1 MSAGPGA
8 PAGGGEGAPTGSGG
22 RERPGAAAATAVR
35 RVSGP
40 RDSGFLPRPL
50 ARLLAGGRRPP
61 PGGSTTAHELAVRRR
76 LLLALSALLTLSLF
90 LSYEGVHGDADPLRT
105 SSAPAVLAID
115 TALYA
120 LDAAQSDATGTPPS
134 LSGFQRQI
142 SVAAQS
148 ISVAAAD
155 DAGGPAARQ
164 AVQTIAGLI
173 TGYSGMVQK
182 AQLEPERSILRDAYL
197 SYATDILKG
206 DDASIEARLK
216 ALRTQQLAAVKRQ
229 TSFGPLMW
237 LGWTAST
244 LLALALLAA
253 LTETQLFLRHR
264 FRRRWNRRLI
274 AAGALLTAGFAILLL
289 FTVWTHRGM
298 ADTRVLLDGAP
309 PGPAIPR
316 AGQDAAAHLA
326 HTGFRAAAAVWIV
339 IGGALLMALAETGLR
354 QHVNDYRF
362 RPR

>member
-1 MSAGPGA
+1 M
-8 PAGGGEGAPTGSGG
+8 
-22 RERPGAAAATAVR
+22 R
-35 RVSGP
+35 
-40 RDSGFLPRPL
+40 
-50 ARLLAGGRRPP
+50 
-61 PGGSTTAHELAVRRR
+61 HR
-76 LLLALSALLTLSLF
+76 LLLALSAVLTLALF

-120 LDAAQSDATGTPPS
+120 LGAAQAEATGTPPS
-134 LSGFQRQI
+134 LSEFQKQI

-164 AVQTIAGLI
+164 AVQTVAGLI
-173 TGYSGMVQK
+173 TGYSNMVQK
-182 AQLEPERSILRDAYL
+182 AQLEPDGSLLRDAYL
-197 SYATDILKG
+197 SYATGILKG
-206 DDASIEARLK
+206 DDSGIEARLR
-216 ALRTQQLAAVKRQ
+216 ALRTRQLAAVERQ
-229 TSFGPLMW
+229 TSFGPLLW
-237 LGWTAST
+237 LGWTASA
-244 LLALALLAA
+244 LLVLALGAA
-253 LTETQLFLRHR
+253 LVETQLFLRHR
-264 FRRRWNRRLI
+264 FRRRYNRHLL
-274 AAGALLTAGFAILLL
+274 AAGALLAAGFATLLL

-298 ADTRVLLDGAP
+298 ADTRALLDGAP

-339 IGGALLMALAETGLR
+339 IGGVLLMALAETGLR
-354 QHVNDYRF
+354 QHINDYRF